1 MLVPIYRHA
10 QVKGLESAGFGAL
23 VSCIFALRSLG
34 RVIQSASPFRG
45 SQAGMTM
52 NTQPLSVRSWLTLFT
67 SFVILTVAFAFGLFC
82 WPAIYRPL
90 TKAYGWNFA
99 SANAGGSIVL
109 FLIGVLSPFV
119 GTLVDK
125 FKPKRVI
132 LGGTLIVAVALALL
146 STIHSLGQY
155 YAFCFLLGTGASAV
169 SILPTS
175 ILIGPFFSRWRGLAV
190 GFINAGIGLGGFI
203 APRLATAQIAKR
215 GLSGTFLVLAACM
228 AIPFL
233 LTLVV
238 VKNEDSR
245 PRTFSAHAPSLPQL
259 VRMPMF
265 WIFGVALFFS
275 AHAMLG
281 VQQNLISYLT
291 GSHVS
296 PKEAALILAIALGA
310 AAPGKLISGILADR
324 VNARAGMIFSIVCVA
339 LGVLALLNTPPQ
351 SGMVYW
357 LGVVFGL
364 GYGGIFNAAP
374 TIIFEHFGTHQVG
387 KALGVFYV
395 FFGLGTASGGEVA
408 GYLYD
413 ATGRWSVPFTVDLAL
428 ACVGLVI
435 LLVSAR
441 QTRPAGVPVGE
452 ALSAT

>member
-1 MLVPIYRHA
+1 MPTKPPTIPLY
-10 QVKGLESAGFGAL
+10 GGG
-23 VSCIFALRSLG
+23 SL
-34 RVIQSASPFRG
+34 
-45 SQAGMTM
+45 T
-52 NTQPLSVRSWLTLFT
+52 VRSWLTLFT

-90 TKAYGWNFA
+90 TRAYGWTFA
-99 SANAGGSIVL
+99 QANAGGSIVL
-109 FLIGVLSPFV
+109 FLIGILSPFV

-132 LGGTLIVAVALALL
+132 LGGTFIVAVALALL
-146 STIHSLGQY
+146 STIHSRPDGSPLWGPQPQY
-155 YAFCFLLGTGASAV
+155 YAFCLLLGIGASAV

-233 LTLVV
+233 LTLIVV
-238 VKNEDSR
+238 DNNVA
-245 PRTFSAHAPSLPQL
+245 PRVQTRSTRVPTMPELA
-259 VRMPMF
+259 RMPMF
-265 WIFGVALFFS
+265 WIFGIALFFS

-291 GSHVS
+291 GAHVS
-296 PKEAALILAIALGA
+296 AKEAALILAIALAA

-324 VNARAGMIFSIVCVA
+324 VNARAGMIFSVICVA
-339 LGVLALLNTPPQ
+339 LGVLALLNTAPN
-351 SGMVYW
+351 SEMVYW
-357 LGVVFGL
+357 LAIVFGL

-374 TIIFEHFGTHQVG
+374 TIIFEYFGTHQVG
-387 KALGVFYV
+387 KALGLFYV
-395 FFGLGTASGGEVA
+395 FFGLGTASGGELA
-408 GYLYD
+408 GYLFD
-413 ATGRWSVPFTVDLAL
+413 ETRRWSVPFTVDLGL
-428 ACVGLVI
+428 ACMGLLL

-441 QTRPAGVPVGE
+441 QTRAAVSNSP
-452 ALSAT
+452 ALSTT

>member
-1 MLVPIYRHA
+1 MPT
-10 QVKGLESAGFGAL
+10 K
-23 VSCIFALRSLG
+23 
-34 RVIQSASPFRG
+34 
-45 SQAGMTM
+45 
-52 NTQPLSVRSWLTLFT
+52 PLTVRNWLTLFT
-67 SFVILTVAFAFGLFC
+67 SFVILTVAFAFALFC

-90 TKAYGWNFA
+90 TRAYGWTFA
-99 SANAGGSIVL
+99 NANAGGSIVL

-132 LGGTLIVAVALALL
+132 LGGTFIIAVAMALL
-146 STIHSLGQY
+146 STIHSLAQY
-155 YAFCFLLGTGASAV
+155 YAFCFLLGIGASAV

-190 GFINAGIGLGGFI
+190 GFINAGIGIGGLI

-215 GLSGTFLVLAACM
+215 GISGTFLVLAASM

-238 VKNEDSR
+238 VDNNAA
-245 PRTFSAHAPSLPQL
+245 PRTRRDSNAIPAHVPTMPELA
-259 VRMPMF
+259 RMPMF
-265 WIFGVALFFS
+265 WIFGIALFFS

-291 GSHVS
+291 GEHIS
-296 PKEAALILAIALGA
+296 PKQAALVLAIALGA

-324 VNARAGMIFSIVCVA
+324 VNARAGMIFSVICVA
-339 LGVLALLNTPPQ
+339 LGVLALLNTAPQ
-351 SGMVYW
+351 SAMIYA
-357 LGVVFGL
+357 LAIVFGL

-374 TIIFEHFGTHQVG
+374 TIIFEYFGTHQVG
-387 KALGVFYV
+387 KALGLFYV
-395 FFGLGTASGGEVA
+395 FFGLGTASGGELA
-408 GYLYD
+408 GYLFD
-413 ATGRWSVPFTVDLAL
+413 ETHRWSVPFTLDLAL
-428 ACVGLVI
+428 ACIGLLL

-441 QTRPAGVPVGE
+441 QTRAAVSSRP
-452 ALSAT
+452 ALSTT

>member
-1 MLVPIYRHA
+1 MP
-10 QVKGLESAGFGAL
+10 
-23 VSCIFALRSLG
+23 
-34 RVIQSASPFRG
+34 
-45 SQAGMTM
+45 
-52 NTQPLSVRSWLTLFT
+52 TQPLTVRSWLTLFT

-90 TKAYGWNFA
+90 TKAYGWTFA
-99 SANAGGSIVL
+99 QANAGGSIVL
-109 FLIGVLSPFV
+109 FLIGILSPFV

-132 LGGTLIVAVALALL
+132 LGGTFIIAAALALL
-146 STIHSLGQY
+146 STIHSRPQY
-155 YAFCFLLGTGASAV
+155 YAFCVLLGIGASAV

-233 LTLVV
+233 LTLIVV
-238 VKNEDSR
+238 DNNAS
-245 PRTFSAHAPSLPQL
+245 PRIQKTSARVPTMPELA
-259 VRMPMF
+259 RMPMF
-265 WIFGVALFFS
+265 WIFGIALFFS

-291 GSHVS
+291 GAHVS
-296 PKEAALILAIALGA
+296 AKEAALILAIALAA
-310 AAPGKLISGILADR
+310 AAPGKLISGVLADR
-324 VNARAGMIFSIVCVA
+324 VNARAGMIFSVICVA
-339 LGVLALLNTPPQ
+339 IGVIGILNTAPQ
-351 SGMVYW
+351 SGLIY
-357 LGVVFGL
+357 LHGIVFGL

-374 TIIFEHFGTHQVG
+374 TIIFEYFGTHQVG
-387 KALGVFYV
+387 KALGLFYV
-395 FFGLGTASGGEVA
+395 FFGLGTASGGELA
-408 GYLYD
+408 GYLFD
-413 ATGRWSVPFTVDLAL
+413 ETRRWSVPFTVDLGL
-428 ACVGLVI
+428 ACVGLLL

-441 QTRPAGVPVGE
+441 QTRAAAVSSSP
-452 ALSAT
+452 ALSTT

>member
-1 MLVPIYRHA
+1 MSTTT
-10 QVKGLESAGFGAL
+10 K
-23 VSCIFALRSLG
+23 
-34 RVIQSASPFRG
+34 
-45 SQAGMTM
+45 
-52 NTQPLSVRSWLTLFT
+52 PLTLRSWLTLFT
-67 SFVILTVAFAFGLFC
+67 SFVILTVAFAFSLFC

-90 TKAYGWNFA
+90 TRAYGWNFA

-109 FLIGVLSPFV
+109 LVIGVLSPFV

-132 LGGTLIVAVALALL
+132 LGGTFIVAAALALL

-155 YAFCFLLGTGASAV
+155 YAFCFLLGVGASAV

-203 APRLATAQIAKR
+203 APRLATAQIAER

-233 LTLVV
+233 LTLAVV
-238 VKNEDSR
+238 GDRDSGGLR
-245 PRTFSAHAPSLPQL
+245 IVSTRAPSLPQL
-259 VRMPMF
+259 ARMPMF
-265 WIFGVALFFS
+265 WIFGIALFFS

-291 GSHVS
+291 GAHVS

-324 VNARAGMIFSIVCVA
+324 MNARAGMIFSVVCVA
-339 LGVLALLNTPPQ
+339 LGVLALLNTAPQ
-351 SGMVYW
+351 SGTIYW
-357 LGVVFGL
+357 LAIVFGL

-374 TIIFEHFGTHQVG
+374 TIIFEYFGTHQVG
-387 KALGVFYV
+387 KALGLFYV

-408 GYLYD
+408 GYLFD
-413 ATGRWSVPFTVDLAL
+413 ETHRWSVPFTVDLVL
-428 ACVGLVI
+428 ACVGLAL
-435 LLVSAR
+435 LLVSSR
-441 QTRPAGVPVGE
+441 QTRAAAAPARPV
-452 ALSAT
+452 LSTT

>member
-1 MLVPIYRHA
+1 MPTPT
-10 QVKGLESAGFGAL
+10 K
-23 VSCIFALRSLG
+23 
-34 RVIQSASPFRG
+34 
-45 SQAGMTM
+45 
-52 NTQPLSVRSWLTLFT
+52 PLTVRSWLTLFT

-90 TKAYGWNFA
+90 TRAYGWTFA
-99 SANAGGSIVL
+99 QANAGGSIIL
-109 FLIGVLSPFV
+109 FLIGILSPFV

-132 LGGTLIVAVALALL
+132 LGGTFIIAVALTLL
-146 STIHSLGQY
+146 STIHSRPQY
-155 YAFCFLLGTGASAV
+155 YAFCFLLGIGASAV

-228 AIPFL
+228 AIPFFM
-233 LTLVV
+233 TLIVV
-238 VKNEDSR
+238 DNNAV
-245 PRTFSAHAPSLPQL
+245 PRRHTTSGKVPTLPEL
-259 VRMPMF
+259 ARLPMF
-265 WIFGVALFFS
+265 WIFGIALFFS

-291 GSHVS
+291 GEHVT
-296 PKEAALILAIALGA
+296 PKQAALILAIALGA

-324 VNARAGMIFSIVCVA
+324 VNARAGMIFSVICVA
-339 LGVLALLNTPPQ
+339 LGVLALLNTAPQ
-351 SGMVYW
+351 SDMIFV
-357 LGVVFGL
+357 LAIVFGL

-374 TIIFEHFGTHQVG
+374 TIIFEYFGTHQVG
-387 KALGVFYV
+387 KALGLFYV
-395 FFGLGTASGGEVA
+395 FFGLGTASGGELA
-408 GYLYD
+408 GYLFD
-413 ATGRWSVPFTVDLAL
+413 ETHRWSVPFTVDLGL
-428 ACVGLVI
+428 ACVGLLL

-441 QTRPAGVPVGE
+441 QTRAAAVAASP
-452 ALSAT
+452 ALSTT

>member
-1 MLVPIYRHA
+1 V
-10 QVKGLESAGFGAL
+10 QV
-23 VSCIFALRSLG
+23 
-34 RVIQSASPFRG
+34 
-45 SQAGMTM
+45 QAK
-52 NTQPLSVRSWLTLFT
+52 PLTVRSWLTLFT

-90 TKAYGWNFA
+90 TRAYGWTFA
-99 SANAGGSIVL
+99 QANAGGSIVL

-132 LGGTLIVAVALALL
+132 LGGTFIVGVALALL
-146 STIHSLGQY
+146 STIHSRPQY
-155 YAFCFLLGTGASAV
+155 YAFCVLLGIGASAV

-190 GFINAGIGLGGFI
+190 GFINAGIGLGGYI

-233 LTLVV
+233 LTLIVV
-238 VKNEDSR
+238 DNSAA
-245 PRTFSAHAPSLPQL
+245 PRLQTRSATVPTMPELA
-259 VRMPMF
+259 RMPMF
-265 WIFGVALFFS
+265 WIFGIALFFS

-291 GSHVS
+291 GAHVS
-296 PKEAALILAIALGA
+296 AKEAALILGIALAA
-310 AAPGKLISGILADR
+310 AAPGKLISGVLADR
-324 VNARAGMIFSIVCVA
+324 VNARAGMIFSVICVA
-339 LGVLALLNTPPQ
+339 LGVLALLNTAPQ
-351 SGMVYW
+351 SEMVYW
-357 LGVVFGL
+357 LAIVFGL

-374 TIIFEHFGTHQVG
+374 TIIFEYFGTHQVG
-387 KALGVFYV
+387 KALGLFYV
-395 FFGLGTASGGEVA
+395 FFGLGTASGGELA
-408 GYLYD
+408 GYLFD
-413 ATGRWSVPFTVDLAL
+413 ETRRWSVPFTVDLGL
-428 ACVGLVI
+428 ACIGLLL

-441 QTRPAGVPVGE
+441 QTRAAVPTSPV
-452 ALSAT
+452 LSTT